1 MEKNSVSNYK
11 TIFNFIPSILLIL
24 DENKNVI
31 EVNKKIETLGY
42 EIEEI
47 VGKNLYEL
55 PFFISGEKLKEIFEG
70 KTPVVEVLT
79 KIGEKREMSIEL
91 IEIKE
96 EKNLYYAIILSDF
109 TFIKKLKENETLLNE
124 WLKLAEKSVS
134 GIYIYDEDFNILYA
148 NPAFCEI
155 WGYSKDEIL
164 KKKAYELVYKED
176 VPLLLE
182 MARKRFSG
190 EIEIASFYL
199 RAIDKYGKMRYG
211 KVIGRVTNY
220 LGKKVIMG
228 SVLDITDRVEYEKKL
243 KEEHELISKI
253 LNGTIY
259 AFSEIIEVK
268 DPYTAGHQLK
278 VSKLAERISKELGY
292 EEEKVREIVW
302 ASLLHDIGKIS
313 IPSEILVLPRKLT
326 PLEFEIVKKHPIV
339 GYNVL
344 KKIPNFETIAKIVLQ
359 HHERN
364 DGSGYPDGLKE
375 KNILKEAKI
384 LSVADV
390 IEAMVSH
397 RPYRP
402 ALRIED
408 ALEEIYKNRKIKFD
422 EEIVE
427 ICINLFEKRKF
438 EF

>member
-164 KKKAYELVYKED
+164 KKKVYELVYKED

-190 EIEIASFYL
+190 EIEIVSFYL
-199 RAIDKYGKMRYG
+199 RAIDKYGKMKYG

-326 PLEFEIVKKHPIV
+326 PLEFEIVKKHPII